1 MSGTKF
7 FTILL
12 GILILAAA
20 MLDTA
25 PPILAQESAADSFP
39 IVFDHIGVEDGL
51 SYPGINGITQDDQ
64 GFLWIATSEGLNRYD
79 GMAFKVYKHDPNDPT
94 SLSRNQ
100 VEAVVQDNHNPDIFW
115 VATEQGLNRFD
126 RRTETFTWYLHDPA
140 DPDSLAGDNIYEL
153 VQTANGLLWVGTA
166 SAGLD
171 RFDPATGIFTHFR
184 HDPDDPA
191 SLSEDRVRLLYLDR
205 EERLWVSGVNGGI
218 SRFDPSI
225 NSGQASTTGSFTHL
239 RPEEGNPNSLPDE
252 RVRAFAQARDGSYW
266 VGTRSDGLSRYDPA
280 SGQFTHYRSDPEN
293 PNSLS
298 GDAIETI
305 LEDRSGILWV
315 GTLDDGL
322 NRLDPATGVVTRYTN
337 DPLDKRSFAGT
348 WADVLFEDRSGLI
361 WVGTE
366 EGLNKFDP
374 RAQPFRLLRHDPQ
387 NENSLS
393 HNRVMAVL
401 EDADGLLW
409 LGSPGGLDRYDPRT
423 GLFTHYRHDP
433 NDPNSLGYDKVESL
447 ALGADSI
454 LWVGTEEGLNRFD
467 PATGLFTAYLHDPDN
482 PNSPAS
488 DDIWS
493 LWMDKKGILWIGTWD
508 EGLNRFDPATETFT
522 RYPYAEEGNSLSDNR
537 VHEMAA
543 GPDGLL
549 WIATDNGLNS
559 FDPKTETFTNYL
571 SDLRNPNS
579 LALPGVRT
587 VYVDRENIVWIGTR
601 GAGLDRLDP
610 STLRQA
616 QDSAGSGQA
625 TATGIFTHYGN
636 IPEISSGIH
645 QILEDSDGA
654 LWLTGRWGIARFN
667 KETVQ
672 VDLFDYRQGV
682 QNFDDWQM
690 GAQLRARDGTFYF
703 GSHAGLQSFRPDGI
717 ESSQESPPVLLTE
730 LRLNNRAVKPGV
742 AGSPLAVPIEQLD
755 SLTLAYDQNDFGFDF
770 AALSYFAPQQNRYQ
784 FRLDGFQD
792 DWVERTSQ
800 QRSVDFTGL
809 PPGRYTLRVRGSNND
824 GVWSS
829 QEIALPITITPP
841 WWQTLWFQAGL
852 GLLALG
858 LIFGG
863 VRWRVHS
870 VQRRN
875 RELEQQVAQRTAELA
890 DTSAYL
896 DNILRSATDYAII
909 TADRELRITYFNPQ
923 AEAMYSTP
931 EAEAL
936 GQPIAE
942 ICAKKPDMAHFEAG
956 LRKVESHGAHEYV
969 MVLEAPHGPRHIA
982 SRVSGIY
989 DDAGQLLGYARFS
1002 RDVTER
1008 VQTEARLLSQQ
1019 RSIAALEERGQI
1031 GRELHDRLG
1040 QIFGFLSLQSQ
1051 SAQALFAADKQEVG
1065 LIALERLGD
1074 VAQDAHNQVREFI
1087 LGMREATA
1095 VSQDFWESLR
1105 AYAERLGTLYRYRV
1119 ALTLPAERGRLLPPD
1134 KELHL
1139 LRIIQ
1144 EALTN
1149 ARLHSGADE
1158 AQVSFR
1164 QEGGLMQVRISDAG
1178 RGFDAEAQMAGADG
1192 TLADLARP
1200 AAPNSAAAAHFG
1212 LLGMAER
1219 AAALGGG
1226 LQIYSQPGEG
1236 TRVEVSFPV
1245 GQDAGALAQAGPLQE
1260 LRVLLVDD
1268 QPIFLEGLHNLL
1280 TAYGLHIVGMAHDGL
1295 EAQALARTLR
1305 PDVIVMD
1312 IHMPVCDG
1320 IEATRRIKADFPE
1333 TQIVMLSVSAEDE
1346 TLFDALKAG
1355 ASGYLLKSM
1364 QAADFFLL
1372 ISGLAEGIPPL
1383 APELAAKVLAEFQSR
1398 LQTEATLS
1406 DEQSRIL
1413 RRVAQGRTYLQIGL
1427 ELSLSERTV
1436 RRYMKEIMQILHVG
1450 NRAEVERVARER
1462 GL

>member
-587 VYVDRENIVWIGTR
+587 VYVDKENIVWIGSR

-636 IPEISSGIH
+636 IPEISAGIH
-645 QILEDSDGA
+645 QILEDGEGN
-654 LWLTGRWGIARFN
+654 LWLTGRRGIARFN
-667 KETVQ
+667 KETAQ

-690 GAQLRARDGTFYF
+690 GAQRKARDGTFYF
-703 GSHAGLQSFRPDGI
+703 GSYAGLQTFRPEEI
-717 ESSQESPPVLLTE
+717 PTNLEAPPVFLTE
-730 LRLNNRAVKPGV
+730 FRLNNRPVRPGTE
-742 AGSPLAVPIEQLD
+742 GSPLTAPVEQLD

-770 AALSYFAPQQNRYQ
+770 AALSFFAPQQNRYQ
-784 FRLDGFQD
+784 FKLEGFQD
-792 DWVERTSQ
+792 GWVERTSQ
-800 QRSVDFTGL
+800 QPSVDFTGL

-824 GVWSS
+824 GVWSNS
-829 QEIALPITITPP
+829 EIALPITITPP
-841 WWQTLWFQAGL
+841 WWQTLWFQGGL

-858 LIFGG
+858 AVFGG
-863 VRWRVHS
+863 VRWRIS
-870 VQRRN
+870 RAEQRS
-875 RELEQQVAQRTAELA
+875 RELEALVAQRTTELADSNGQLHQAKEAAELA
-890 DTSAYL
+890 NQAKSVFLA
-896 DNILRSATDYAII
+896 SMSH
-909 TADRELRITYFNPQ
+909 ELR
-923 AEAMYSTP
+923 TP
-931 EAEAL
+931 LNA
-936 GQPIAE
+936 I
-942 ICAKKPDMAHFEAG
+942 
-956 LRKVESHGAHEYV
+956 
-969 MVLEAPHGPRHIA
+969 
-982 SRVSGIY
+982 
-989 DDAGQLLGYARFS
+989 LGYAQILRRDITYAPRQQTGIQIIQQSATHLLALINDALDLAKIEAGKIDLYPTTLALRPFLRSVGDIVRVRAERKGIDFRLDLDPALPALVQADERRLRQILLNLLGNAVKFTDAGTVTLRVAVNAQSPVPSPQSPVPGPQSPIPTLSFS
-1002 RDVTER
+1002 AIDTGVGISPDALESIFDPFQQAGSRERQAEGSGLGLAISHNLVALMDGKLQVQSEIGVGSTFWFDLVLPLVEADLPYASAEAEPVTRLDGRGRTVLVVDDRWENR
-1008 VQTEARLLSQQ
+1008 AVLVDLLSPQGFAAIEAESGRAGLALAEEVQPHLIITDLLMPDLDGYELIRRLRASHVLRAIPVIAMSASVYEADRQ
-1019 RSIAALEERGQI
+1019 RSQ
-1031 GRELHDRLG
+1031 ELGADA
-1040 QIFGFLSLQSQ
+1040 FLPKPL
-1051 SAQALFAADKQEVG
+1051 D
-1065 LIALERLGD
+1065 
-1074 VAQDAHNQVREFI
+1074 
-1087 LGMREATA
+1087 
-1095 VSQDFWESLR
+1095 
-1105 AYAERLGTLYRYRV
+1105 AERLLAYMTELLGLSRV
-1119 ALTLPAERGRLLPPD
+1119 VAPDGSARPALSEARGNLPAADLPPVAVLQ
-1134 KELHL
+1134 K
-1139 LRIIQ
+1139 
-1144 EALTN
+1144 
-1149 ARLHSGADE
+1149 
-1158 AQVSFR
+1158 
-1164 QEGGLMQVRISDAG
+1164 
-1178 RGFDAEAQMAGADG
+1178 
-1192 TLADLARP
+1192 LADLA
-1200 AAPNSAAAAHFG
+1200 
-1212 LLGMAER
+1212 
-1219 AAALGGG
+1219 ALGDIEA
-1226 LQIYSQPGEG
+1226 LREA
-1236 TRVEVSFPV
+1236 VE
-1245 GQDAGALAQAGPLQE
+1245 ALAQSDARYAPFVAQ
-1260 LRVLLVDD
+1260 LRQL
-1268 QPIFLEGLHNLL
+1268 
-1280 TAYGLHIVGMAHDGL
+1280 
-1295 EAQALARTLR
+1295 AQGFKIRQIRAL
-1305 PDVIVMD
+1305 
-1312 IHMPVCDG
+1312 
-1320 IEATRRIKADFPE
+1320 
-1333 TQIVMLSVSAEDE
+1333 
-1346 TLFDALKAG
+1346 
-1355 ASGYLLKSM
+1355 
-1364 QAADFFLL
+1364 
-1372 ISGLAEGIPPL
+1372 LAE
-1383 APELAAKVLAEFQSR
+1383 
-1398 LQTEATLS
+1398 
-1406 DEQSRIL
+1406 
-1413 RRVAQGRTYLQIGL
+1413 YL
-1427 ELSLSERTV
+1427 T
-1436 RRYMKEIMQILHVG
+1436 
-1450 NRAEVERVARER
+1450 
-1462 GL
+1462 